1 LVDIAQGRIQKAIV
15 TRITAGLEGNHPFEN
30 HSFRIL
36 LQDFQVMKRILLICG
51 ILSSLLYV
59 IMNIF
64 VPLGF
69 EGYSYAAHTVSEL
82 SAIGAPTRTL
92 WVAFAMIWA
101 LLFAAFGWG
110 VLKSATENRPLRVV
124 GVLILVYCAVNFYW
138 PPMHSR
144 KALAAGE
151 GSLTDTL
158 HLVWA
163 GFAVLFMLLMMGF
176 GAAAFGRIFRIYT
189 IASMAL
195 HFLFGFLTSLE
206 APNVETNVPTPW
218 IGVWERIN
226 IGIFLL
232 WVAVLAVM
240 LLRRERE
247 DVY

>member
-1 LVDIAQGRIQKAIV
+1 MESTISVSATSLKKNLLV
-15 TRITAGLEGNHPFEN
+15 
-30 HSFRIL
+30 
-36 LQDFQVMKRILLICG
+36 CG
-51 ILSSLLYV
+51 IVSSLFYV
-59 IMNIF
+59 AINIF

-69 EGYSYAAHTVSEL
+69 EGYSYSAHTVSEL
-82 SAIGAPTRTL
+82 SAIGAPTRQV
-92 WVAFAMIWA
+92 WVVLAMIWV

-110 VLKSATENRPLRVV
+110 VLKSAAGNRPLRVV

-138 PPMHSR
+138 PPMHLR
-144 KALAAGE
+144 GALAAGE

-176 GAAAFGRIFRIYT
+176 GAAAFGKRFRLYT

-206 APNVETNVPTPW
+206 APNVETNEPTPW

-232 WVAVLAVM
+232 WVAVLAVV
-240 LLRRERE
+240 LLRKEKERA
-247 DVY
+247 